1 MRTEANILKDL
12 DDPNVVQLNEVI
24 VDNKMNDFILVEEL
38 IRVMVRS
45 LGHSQNATNPDQEDE
60 GDSGL
65 PRDSEGRVLP
75 ALEGDRPRRPQGE

>member
-38 IRVMVRS
+38 IRGQIIM
-45 LGHSQNATNPDQEDE
+45 QE
-60 GDSGL
+60 S
-65 PRDSEGRVLP
+65 
-75 ALEGDRPRRPQGE
+75 A